1 MKDKK
6 KIGLVAGIAA
16 AVAVIGVI
24 SVVLIGHFNKKEETY
39 RSIQVYDLEGSA
51 TIDREGV
58 GNIQASEK
66 LFLQSGDK
74 VQVAADSFMRLKLD
88 DDKYISVEQNSSF
101 WIEANGDDAHSK
113 TKIHLEQGAVTSEIQ
128 NKLNDGSTYEVTTPN
143 SVMAVRGTTFR
154 VELAAE
160 NQKQAAIKLST
171 FSGTVASAL
180 IQQDGSLAEE
190 VLVEA
195 GKELKIAV
203 SDKGAQYT
211 ATPSDIRYDELPAQ
225 ALKALGQTVKADH
238 EADAE
243 NTENPVNT
251 GNTVNTGAPEN
262 EGNMENAA
270 NAENTG
276 NPKNDGNPE
285 NAGAPEDTGA
295 SEDTENLQPARQ
307 EEQMQNP
314 AEVPDG
320 GLVIE
325 ETDKE
330 QEMPSE
336 EEQKPAVYTVT
347 FMYNGRVFATQPVLA
362 GQCANRPKLVPN
374 LQGDW
379 DFDFSNEIDRDII
392 IEWK

>member
-101 WIEANGDDAHSK
+101 WIEADGDEAHSK

-160 NQKQAAIKLST
+160 NQNKAAIKLST

-211 ATPSDIRYDELPAQ
+211 AAPSDIRYDELPAQ
-225 ALKALGQTVKADH
+225 ALKALGQPVKADH
-238 EADAE
+238 EADAG

-262 EGNMENAA
+262 DGNMEN
-270 NAENTG
+270 TG
-276 NPKNDGNPE
+276 NTENDGNLK

-295 SEDTENLQPARQ
+295 SEDTENLQPAQQ
-307 EEQMQNP
+307 EEQTQNP
-314 AEVPDG
+314 AEVPSG
-320 GLVIE
+320 GQVIE

-330 QEMPSE
+330 QETPSE
-336 EEQKPAVYTVT
+336 EEVKPAVYTVT

-362 GQCANRPKLVPN
+362 GQCANRPKLVPD

-379 DFDFSNEIDRDII
+379 DFDFSNKIDKDMI